1 MEYTLDRLPVHHRG
15 DGLLCRM
22 LTKRGSQFKYL
33 YFCVNSPKTTEQ
45 RLKHLDY
52 FNTELLNFMLP
63 TPIKKLKNVF

>member
-22 LTKRGSQFKYL
+22 LTKRRSQFKYL

-52 FNTELLNFMLP
+52 FNTEL
-63 TPIKKLKNVF
+63 